1 MTRER
6 LSEEAAKAALA
17 GLDGWSMEEGGGA
30 ILKRFAFADFSAAFG
45 FMARAALVA
54 EKLDHHPEWSNVYN
68 RVEVRLT
75 THAARGLTAL
85 DFEMARAMDRLAP
98 PQEK

>member
-1 MTRER
+1 MTRAR
-6 LSEEAAKAALA
+6 LDAKAVEAALA
-17 GLDGWSMEEGGGA
+17 GLEGWTLAEDGAA
-30 ILKRFAFADFSAAFG
+30 IARHFVFADFSAAFG

-75 THAARGLTAL
+75 THSARGLTAL
-85 DFEMARAMDRLAP
+85 DFELARAMERIAG
-98 PQEK
+98 K